1 MNSRVDGGA
10 KSELLLCFVEIR
22 TFADTGRLSTIAPYI
37 HSVRGFTETQTRAD
51 FAVNAAR

>member
-1 MNSRVDGGA
+1 VSRRVDGGA
-10 KSELLLCFVEIR
+10 KGDLLLCFFEIR

-37 HSVRGFTETQTRAD
+37 HRVRCFTETRTRGD